1 MRAEI
6 IFTGTELLLGQI
18 INTHAQCLGQELAGL
33 GIEVVRHTTVGDDW
47 ERLTRAIREA
57 LDRVDLVITTG
68 GLGPTTDDLTM
79 GAVADVLELPLVMDE
94 SVLAWIREIF
104 ARRGKPVPENV
115 VRQAYFPEG
124 ATILPNA
131 TGTAPGCIVE
141 KTGKIVVAL
150 PGPPRELTPMLE
162 DHVVPFLSKRV
173 VRDSVFGFRVLR
185 VTGIAEY
192 DVQERLQDLGGQG
205 NPGIGYI
212 AKPGEVH
219 IRITAKGKGA
229 AETERLIAGVMSQVE
244 MRLRDYIFAVDD
256 EDIEAVVGKLLGTA
270 GYTIALAES
279 CTGGLVASRLTDV
292 PGSSEYFK
300 GGVVAYAN
308 DVKEKVL
315 GVPAAVL
322 EQNGAVSPETAVAMA
337 EGIRKVIGAD
347 IGVGITGIAGPT
359 GATLE
364 KPVGLVYIAVAT
376 PAGTESKR
384 FNFPGGR
391 FAVRLGAANA
401 SFKMVRDFLEDDLKK
416 SPD

>member
-57 LDRVDLVITTG
+57 LERVDLVITTG

-219 IRITAKGKGA
+219 IRITAKGKSA

>member
-57 LDRVDLVITTG
+57 LERVDLVITTG

-131 TGTAPGCIVE
+131 TGTAPGCIIE

-205 NPGIGYI
+205 SPGIGYI

-219 IRITAKGKGA
+219 IRITAKGKSA

>member
-47 ERLTRAIREA
+47 ETLTLAIREA
-57 LDRVDLVITTG
+57 LERTDLVMTTG

-79 GAVADVLELPLVMDE
+79 GAVADVLNLPLVMEE
-94 SVLAWIREIF
+94 SVLGWIREF
-104 ARRGKPVPENV
+104 FVKRGKPVPDNV

-131 TGTAPGCIVE
+131 MGTAPGCIIE
-141 KTGKIVVAL
+141 KAGKIVVAL
-150 PGPPRELTPMLE
+150 PGPPRELTPMFE
-162 DHVVPFLSKRV
+162 DHVVPFLSRRIV
-173 VRDSVFGFRVLR
+173 QESVFGFRVLR

-219 IRITAKGKGA
+219 VRITAKGGSA
-229 AETERLIAGVMSQVE
+229 AETERLINGVISQVE

-256 EDIEAVVGKLLGTA
+256 EDIEAVVGRLLGTA

-279 CTGGLVASRLTDV
+279 CTGGQIASRLTDV
-292 PGSSEYFK
+292 PGSSAYFK
-300 GGVVAYAN
+300 GGIVAYAN
-308 DVKEKVL
+308 AVKESVL

-322 EQNGAVSPETAVAMA
+322 ERNGAVSPETAAAMA
-337 EGIRKVIGAD
+337 EGVKRIIGAD
-347 IGVGITGIAGPT
+347 IGVGVTGIAGPT
-359 GATLE
+359 GATPE

-376 PAGTESKR
+376 PAGTGSKR

-401 SFKMVRDFLEDDLKK
+401 SFKMVRDFLEHDLKK